1 MASCCLVNVR
11 EVAVKVRPP
20 RAVYL
25 QWPFGSPLGEPGNAR
40 QQRRVLLDMLEVV
53 RGATEP
59 GTLVE
64 LPYRWRRE
72 DYATLPG
79 LRLPSC

>member
-1 MASCCLVNVR
+1 LVL
-11 EVAVKVRPP
+11 EVAKKVKPP

-25 QWPFGSPLGEPGNAR
+25 KWPFGSPMGEACQVA

-53 RGATEP
+53 RGAREP

-64 LPYRWRRE
+64 LGYRWRRE
-72 DYATLPG
+72 NYDLLAGLQLP
-79 LRLPSC
+79 